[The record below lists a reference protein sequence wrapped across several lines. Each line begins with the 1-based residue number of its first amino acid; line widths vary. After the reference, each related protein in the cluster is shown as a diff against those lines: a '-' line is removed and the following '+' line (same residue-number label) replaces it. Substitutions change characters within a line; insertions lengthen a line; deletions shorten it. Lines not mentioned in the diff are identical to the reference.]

1 MILLLGASGYM
12 GQAFATELRRRRY
25 SFIPLT
31 RKAIDYTDFDLLF
44 DYIRKLKPE
53 FIINAAGYPGRPNVD
68 ACETAREETLFAN
81 TLLPQTIAR
90 ACSMTSTPWGHIS
103 SGCIYHGARLIE
115 DKGMRIVEGAE
126 MRQLFAKNPEKICGY
141 TEWDEPNF
149 SFRNAPCNFY
159 SGTKALAEEAI
170 RGVGKVYLWRPGM
183 PFNERSEPRNYL
195 WRIQN
200 YPKVFDG
207 LNSLS
212 HLEEFVRACLD
223 LWERQAPFGIYNMTN
238 PGAVLTR
245 QVVEMIERILKPN
258 RRFEFWKDEEEFY
271 RQGARA
277 LRSNC
282 ILDVSKLLVAGIK
295 MRPVEVALE
304 DSLRNWNVAT
314 LRADGAASRNVS
326 LLSPYNLE

>member
-31 RKAIDYTDFDLLF
+31 RRAIDYTSFELLF

-81 TLLPQTIAR
+81 TLLPQTISR
-90 ACSMTSTPWGHIS
+90 ACSMTSTPWGHVS
-103 SGCIYHGARLIE
+103 SGCIYHGAKLIDE
-115 DKGMRIVEGAE
+115 KGTRIVEGAE
-126 MRQLFAKNPEKICGY
+126 LRQLFAGSPEKIFGY

-159 SGTKALAEEAI
+159 SGTKTLAEEAI
-170 RGVGKVYLWRPGM
+170 RGVGDVYLWRPGM
-183 PFNERSEPRNYL
+183 PFNERSEPRNFL

-200 YPKVFDG
+200 YAKVFNG
-207 LNSLS
+207 VNSLS
-212 HLEEFVRACLD
+212 HLDDFVRACLD
-223 LWERQAPFGIYNMTN
+223 LWERQAPFGVYNMTN

-258 RRFEFWKDEEEFY
+258 RHFEFWKDEEEFY
-271 RQGARA
+271 RLGAKA
-277 LRSNC
+277 PRSNC
-282 ILDVSKLLVAGIK
+282 VLDVSKLLVAGVK
-295 MRPVEVALE
+295 VRPVEEALE
-304 DSLRNWNVAT
+304 DSLRNWNVAAM
-314 LRADGAASRNVS
+314 RMNGSGARKMSVFS
-326 LLSPYNLE
+326 H

>member
-1 MILLLGASGYM
+1 M

-31 RKAIDYTDFDLLF
+31 RRAIDYTSFELLF

-81 TLLPQTIAR
+81 TLLPQTISR
-90 ACSMTSTPWGHIS
+90 ACSMTSTPWGHVS
-103 SGCIYHGARLIE
+103 SGCIYHGAKLIDE
-115 DKGMRIVEGAE
+115 KGTRIVEGAE
-126 MRQLFAKNPEKICGY
+126 LRQLFAGSPEKIFGY

-159 SGTKALAEEAI
+159 SGTKTLAEEAI
-170 RGVGKVYLWRPGM
+170 RGVGDVYLWRPGM
-183 PFNERSEPRNYL
+183 PFNERSEPRNFL

-200 YPKVFDG
+200 YAKVFNG
-207 LNSLS
+207 VNSLS
-212 HLEEFVRACLD
+212 HLDDFVRACLD
-223 LWERQAPFGIYNMTN
+223 LWERQAPFGVYNMTN

-258 RRFEFWKDEEEFY
+258 RHFEFWKDEEEFY
-271 RQGARA
+271 RLGAKA
-277 LRSNC
+277 PRSNC
-282 ILDVSKLLVAGIK
+282 VLDVSKLLVAGVK
-295 MRPVEVALE
+295 VRPVEEALE
-304 DSLRNWNVAT
+304 DSLRNWNVAAM
-314 LRADGAASRNVS
+314 RMNGSGARKMSVFS
-326 LLSPYNLE
+326 H

>member
-1 MILLLGASGYM
+1 MILLLGASGHM

-31 RKAIDYTDFDLLF
+31 RKAIDYTSFELLF

-81 TLLPQTIAR
+81 TLLPQTISR

-103 SGCIYHGARLIE
+103 SGCIYHGAKFID
-115 DKGMRIVEGAE
+115 DKGTRIVEGAE
-126 MRQLFAKNPEKICGY
+126 LRRLFAESPENIFGY

-149 SFRNAPCNFY
+149 SFRNTPCNFY
-159 SGTKALAEEAI
+159 SGSKTLAEEAI
-170 RGVGKVYLWRPGM
+170 RGVGDAYLWRPGM
-183 PFNERSEPRNYL
+183 PFNERSEPRNFL

-200 YPKVFDG
+200 YARVFDG
-207 LNSLS
+207 VNSLS
-212 HLEEFVRACLD
+212 QLDDFVRACLD
-223 LWERQAPFGIYNMTN
+223 LWERQAPFGVYNMSN

-245 QVVEMIERILKPN
+245 QVIEMIQRILKPG
-258 RRFEFWKDEEEFY
+258 RHFEFWKDEEEFY
-271 RQGARA
+271 RLGAKA

-282 ILDVSKLLVAGIK
+282 VLDTSKLLVAGVK
-295 MRPVEVALE
+295 MRPVEEALE
-304 DSLRNWNVAT
+304 DSLRNWTVASV
-314 LRADGAASRNVS
+314 RVNGNASRNVS
-326 LLSPYNLE
+326 LLSR

>member
-31 RKAIDYTDFDLLF
+31 RRAFDYTSFELLF

-81 TLLPQTIAR
+81 TLLPQTVSR

-103 SGCIYHGARLIE
+103 SGCIYRGAKFIDE
-115 DKGMRIVEGAE
+115 KGTRIVEGAE
-126 MRQLFAKNPEKICGY
+126 LRQVFKESPEKIFGY

-149 SFRNAPCNFY
+149 SFRDTPCNFY
-159 SGTKALAEEAI
+159 SGTKTLAEEAI
-170 RGVGKVYLWRPGM
+170 RGVGDAYLWRPGI
-183 PFNERSEPRNYL
+183 PFNEWSEPRNFL

-200 YPKVFDG
+200 YAKVFDG
-207 LNSLS
+207 VNSLS
-212 HLEEFVRACLD
+212 HLDDFVRACLD

-245 QVVEMIERILKPN
+245 QVVEMINRILKPN
-258 RRFEFWKDEEEFY
+258 RPFEFWKDEEEFY
-271 RQGARA
+271 RLGAKA

-282 ILDVSKLLVAGIK
+282 VLDVSKLLVAGVK
-295 MRPVEVALE
+295 MRPVEEALE
-304 DSLRNWNVAT
+304 DSLRNWNVAA
-314 LRADGAASRNVS
+314 LRMNGGAPRGVSVLSR
-326 LLSPYNLE
+326 

>member
-1 MILLLGASGYM
+1 M

-31 RKAIDYTDFDLLF
+31 RRAIDYTSFELLF

-68 ACETAREETLFAN
+68 ACETAREATLFAN
-81 TLLPQTIAR
+81 TLLPQTISR
-90 ACSMTSTPWGHIS
+90 ACSMTSTPWGHVS
-103 SGCIYHGARLIE
+103 SGCIYHGAKLIDE
-115 DKGMRIVEGAE
+115 KGTRIVEGTE
-126 MRQLFAKNPEKICGY
+126 LRQLFAGSPEKIFGY

-159 SGTKALAEEAI
+159 SGTKTLAEEAI
-170 RGVGKVYLWRPGM
+170 RGVGDVYLWRPGM
-183 PFNERSEPRNYL
+183 PFNERSEPRNFL

-200 YPKVFDG
+200 YVKVVNG
-207 LNSLS
+207 VNSLS
-212 HLEEFVRACLD
+212 HLDDFVRACLD

-258 RRFEFWKDEEEFY
+258 RHFEFWKDEEEFY
-271 RQGARA
+271 RLGAKA
-277 LRSNC
+277 PRSNC
-282 ILDVSKLLVAGIK
+282 VLDVSKLLVAGVK
-295 MRPVEVALE
+295 VRPVEEALE
-304 DSLRNWNVAT
+304 DSLRNWNVAAM
-314 LRADGAASRNVS
+314 RMNGSGARNISVFS
-326 LLSPYNLE
+326 H

>member
-31 RKAIDYTDFDLLF
+31 RRALDYTSFELLF

-81 TLLPQTIAR
+81 TLLPQTVSR

-103 SGCIYHGARLIE
+103 SGCIYRGAKFIDE
-115 DKGMRIVEGAE
+115 KGTRIVAGAE
-126 MRQLFAKNPEKICGY
+126 LAQVFKENPEKIFGY

-149 SFRNAPCNFY
+149 SFRDTPCNFY
-159 SGTKALAEEAI
+159 SGTKTLAEEAI
-170 RGVGKVYLWRPGM
+170 RGVGDVYLWRPGIT
-183 PFNERSEPRNYL
+183 FNELSEPRNFL

-200 YPKVFDG
+200 YAKVLDG
-207 LNSLS
+207 VNSLS
-212 HLEEFVRACLD
+212 HLDDFVRACLD

-245 QVVEMIERILKPN
+245 HVVEMINRILKPN
-258 RRFEFWKDEEEFY
+258 RPFEFWKDEEEFY
-271 RQGARA
+271 RLGAKA

-282 ILDVSKLLVAGIK
+282 VLDVSKLLVAGVK
-295 MRPVEVALE
+295 MRPVEEALE
-304 DSLRNWNVAT
+304 DSLRNWNVAA
-314 LRADGAASRNVS
+314 LRMNGVAARGVSVLSR
-326 LLSPYNLE
+326 

>member
-81 TLLPQTIAR
+81 TLLPQTISR

-103 SGCIYHGARLIE
+103 SGCIYHGAKLI
-115 DKGMRIVEGAE
+115 DKKGTRIVEGAE
-126 MRQLFAKNPEKICGY
+126 LQQLFEEHPEKICGY

-149 SFRNAPCNFY
+149 SFHHAPCNFY

-170 RGVGKVYLWRPGM
+170 RGTGEVYLWRPGM
-183 PFNERSEPRNYL
+183 PFNERSEPRNFL

-200 YPKVFDG
+200 YRKIFNGV
-207 LNSLS
+207 NSLS
-212 HLEEFVRACLD
+212 HLEDFVRACLD
-223 LWERQAPFGIYNMTN
+223 LWERQAPFGIYNVTN

-245 QVVEMIERILKPN
+245 QVIAMIERILKPN

-271 RQGARA
+271 RLGARA

-282 ILDVSKLLVAGIK
+282 ILDVSKLQATGIK
-295 MRPVEVALE
+295 MRPVEEALE
-304 DSLRNWNVAT
+304 DALRSWTVAS
-314 LRADGAASRNVS
+314 LRADNSVLRSVS
-326 LLSPYNLE
+326 LFST

>member
-31 RKAIDYTDFDLLF
+31 RRAIDYTSFELLF

-53 FIINAAGYPGRPNVD
+53 FIINVAGYPGRPNVD

-81 TLLPQTIAR
+81 TLLPQTISR
-90 ACSMTSTPWGHIS
+90 ACSMTSTPWGHVS
-103 SGCIYHGARLIE
+103 SGCIYHGAKLIDE
-115 DKGMRIVEGAE
+115 KGTRIVEGAE
-126 MRQLFAKNPEKICGY
+126 LRQLFAGSPEKIFGY

-159 SGTKALAEEAI
+159 SGTKTLAEEAI
-170 RGVGKVYLWRPGM
+170 RDVGDVYIWRPGM
-183 PFNERSEPRNYL
+183 PFNERSEPRNFL

-200 YPKVFDG
+200 YAKVFDG
-207 LNSLS
+207 VNSFS
-212 HLEEFVRACLD
+212 HLDDFVRACLD
-223 LWERQAPFGIYNMTN
+223 LWERQAAFGIYNMTN

-245 QVVEMIERILKPN
+245 QVVGMINRILKPD

-271 RQGARA
+271 RLGAKA

-282 ILDVSKLLVAGIK
+282 VLDVSKLLVAGVK
-295 MRPVEVALE
+295 MRPVEDALE
-304 DSLRNWNVAT
+304 DSLRNWNVS
-314 LRADGAASRNVS
+314 ASRMSGSAPRNVS
-326 LLSPYNLE
+326 VFSR

>member
-68 ACETAREETLFAN
+68 ACEQTREETLFAN

-90 ACSMTSTPWGHIS
+90 ACSMTSTPWGHVS
-103 SGCIYHGARLIE
+103 SGCIYHGARLIG
-115 DKGMRIVEGAE
+115 DQGMRTVAGAE
-126 MRQLFAKNPEKICGY
+126 LRQVFATNPEKVCGY

-149 SFRNAPCNFY
+149 SFRHSPCNFY

-170 RGVGKVYLWRPGM
+170 RGVGEVYLWRPGM
-183 PFNERSEPRNYL
+183 PFNERSEPRNFL

-207 LNSLS
+207 INSLS
-212 HLEEFVRACLD
+212 HLEDFVRACMD
-223 LWERQAPFGIYNMTN
+223 LRERRAAFGIYNLTN

-271 RQGARA
+271 RLGARA

-282 ILDVSKLLVAGIK
+282 ILDVSKSLVAGIK
-295 MRPVEVALE
+295 MRPVEEALE

-314 LRADGAASRNVS
+314 LRADGGLPRNVS
-326 LLSPYNLE
+326 LLSPWHLG

>member
-1 MILLLGASGYM
+1 MILLLGASGHM

-31 RKAIDYTDFDLLF
+31 RKAIDYTSFELLF

-81 TLLPQTIAR
+81 TLLPQTISR

-103 SGCIYHGARLIE
+103 SGCIYHGAKFID
-115 DKGMRIVEGAE
+115 DKGTRIVEGAE
-126 MRQLFAKNPEKICGY
+126 LRRLFAESPENIFGY

-149 SFRNAPCNFY
+149 SFRNTPCNFY
-159 SGTKALAEEAI
+159 SGSKTLAEEAI
-170 RGVGKVYLWRPGM
+170 RGVGDAYLWRPGM
-183 PFNERSEPRNYL
+183 PFNEQSEPRNFL

-200 YPKVFDG
+200 YARVFDG
-207 LNSLS
+207 VNSLS
-212 HLEEFVRACLD
+212 QLDDFVRACLD
-223 LWERQAPFGIYNMTN
+223 LWERQAPFGVYNMSN

-245 QVVEMIERILKPN
+245 QVIEMIQRILKPG

-271 RQGARA
+271 RLGAKA

-282 ILDVSKLLVAGIK
+282 VLDTSKLLVAGVK
-295 MRPVEVALE
+295 MRPVEEALE
-304 DSLRNWNVAT
+304 DSLRNWTVASV
-314 LRADGAASRNVS
+314 RVNGNASRNVS
-326 LLSPYNLE
+326 LLSR